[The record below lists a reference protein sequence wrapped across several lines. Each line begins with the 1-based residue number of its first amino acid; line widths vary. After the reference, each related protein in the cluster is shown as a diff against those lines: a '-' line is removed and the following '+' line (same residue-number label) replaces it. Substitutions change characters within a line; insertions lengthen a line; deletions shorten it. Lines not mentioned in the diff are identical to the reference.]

1 MPFRRARLPL
11 VERSAFGHSGVV
23 VHTTIGT
30 KDHAM
35 PTMKATGTKALAR
48 IREERRA
55 LAEREKLA
63 RDEAVLELGEVV
75 FDAGAEEIAPA
86 DLRALLTA
94 ALAVGPAKSVELL
107 RSASDAAKPASRRAN
122 GAGHTVDPA
131 HATA

>member
-1 MPFRRARLPL
+1 M
-11 VERSAFGHSGVV
+11 

-35 PTMKATGTKALAR
+35 PTLKATGTKALAR

-55 LAEREKLA
+55 LEEREKLA
-63 RDEAVLELGEVV
+63 RDEAILELGEVV

-86 DLRALLTA
+86 DLRALLVA
-94 ALAVGPAKSVELL
+94 ALAVGPTKSVELL
-107 RSASDAAKPASRRAN
+107 RSAADAAKPASRRAN
-122 GAGHTVDPA
+122 GTGHTVDPT